1 MPVIAMTREMGSRSG
16 EVARRLAEEMGLRVA
31 LQGPVA
37 HDAAPRAHALA
48 GSLSDFFG
56 SGVWRSRHDGT
67 ESTTRATAEEVFQLA
82 RRGNVV
88 IRGWSVCV
96 LLRDVPHVARVRVC
110 APREERKRTVMQR
123 RALPDWEAARRE
135 IERDDDAHTRTLQA
149 RLGADRNDPL
159 LYDLVLN
166 TERMSIATCVHLIR
180 ELAARL
186 EFSETEASRAI
197 LDDKLLE
204 VRIRCR
210 LLERFTAGT
219 GVSDLQVV
227 ACGGKVV
234 LRGIAVHSTLARE
247 AGGIAGTTDGV
258 KDVINRIEVV
268 RAPRGL

>member
-1 MPVIAMTREMGSRSG
+1 MR
-16 EVARRLAEEMGLRVA
+16 
-31 LQGPVA
+31 
-37 HDAAPRAHALA
+37 
-48 GSLSDFFG
+48 
-56 SGVWRSRHDGT
+56 
-67 ESTTRATAEEVFQLA
+67 
-82 RRGNVV
+82 
-88 IRGWSVCV
+88 
-96 LLRDVPHVARVRVC
+96 
-110 APREERKRTVMQR
+110 R

-166 TERMSIATCVHLIR
+166 TERMSIATCVHLSR
-180 ELAARL
+180 ELAASL
-186 EFSETEASRAI
+186 EFSGTEASRAI

-268 RAPRGL
+268 MAPRGL